1 VNISRPFVLRPVAT
15 GLLAAALLMLGA
27 LAWRLLPV
35 ASLPQVDFPAILV
48 TANLPGADPET
59 MAATVAAPL
68 ERAMGSI
75 AGVTSLTSSSNT
87 GSTTVLLQFELDRDI
102 NDAARDVQAAI
113 NAAQGDLPSGMP
125 SSPTYRK
132 INPSQAPIMALAL
145 SSPNLSSGAIYDAAS
160 TILAQRLAQITG
172 VGDVTVDGAS
182 LPAVRVQLD
191 PNLLAHYGI
200 ALDEVRQAISDANPL
215 RPRGMIEDD
224 SRRWQVQTSQQ
235 LRQADAYRPL
245 IVRYVDGAPV
255 RLGDVATVTD
265 SVENRYSSGFH
276 NDRPAV
282 IVNVSRQPGANIVET
297 IDDIYAQLPMLR
309 ALMPADSQ
317 LSVVMDR
324 SPGIRATLREAQ
336 LTLLGASAL
345 VVLVVLAFLGSA
357 RAALIPSVAIPV
369 SLVGTFAIMYLYGF
383 SLNNLSLMALIVA
396 AGLVVDDAIVVME
409 NIQRHI
415 ENGVAPV
422 RAALAGAGEVGFT
435 LLAMNTALV
444 VVFVSILFMGGLIE
458 RLFREFSIT
467 LAAAMLVSL
476 AVSLTLTP
484 ALCARL
490 LRGHGERPAGRLQA
504 ASERVYARVLRA
516 YSRTL
521 RWSLRHSLL
530 VLALLAAV
538 IALNV
543 YLYVAIPKGFLPQQ
557 DTGQLQGFVRGDDG
571 ASYQVMQ
578 PKMETYRRLLLADPA
593 VQDVIGTSG
602 GDRGISN
609 ARMLV
614 RLKPLAERGVSAQ
627 DVVARLRAAQ
637 PALPAGMLMLS
648 VDQDI
653 NMPRSSGASSD
664 YDLTLLS
671 DDIALL
677 RTWAPR
683 VSDAL
688 AALPELVDVSP
699 SGNEETQQ
707 VTLHID
713 REAARRLGVDM
724 NTVTQVLNNSFS
736 QRQVATLYSSL
747 NQYRVVMEVEPRYT
761 QDPRVLDQLQ
771 VITADGTRVPLSA
784 FARYD
789 YSLTNDRVHH
799 DSQFA
804 AVDVSFAVA
813 EGVPLDTA
821 LQAVDRALAEV
832 MLPTEVQARLGGTA
846 GGLRSAIQAQPMVI
860 LGVLVAVYLV
870 LGMLYESTLHPL
882 TILSTL
888 PSAGI
893 GALLALR
900 LTGTEFSLIALL
912 GLFLLIGVVMKNAIL
927 MIDFALEAERRRGL
941 KPLASIYRAARLRLR
956 PILMTNLAAL
966 LGALPLVLS
975 AGEGVEMRRPLG
987 IAIVGG
993 LAVSQLLTLYTTPV
1007 VYLYLDRLRAWTRRR
1022 KAAGEPADGFQEA
1035 R

>member
-1 VNISRPFVLRPVAT
+1 MNISRPFVLRPVAT

-87 GSTTVLLQFELDRDI
+87 GSATVLLQFELDRDI

-927 MIDFALEAERRRGL
+927 MIDFALEAERRHGL

>member
-1 VNISRPFVLRPVAT
+1 MAFTDPFIRRPV
-15 GLLAAALLMLGA
+15 L
-27 LAWRLLPV
+27 
-35 ASLPQVDFPAILV
+35 
-48 TANLPGADPET
+48 
-59 MAATVAAPL
+59 ATV
-68 ERAMGSI
+68 
-75 AGVTSLTSSSNT
+75 VSLLI
-87 GSTTVLLQFELDRDI
+87 VLLGM
-102 NDAARDVQAAI
+102 QAFSRLVI
-113 NAAQGDLPSGMP
+113 REYPQMENA
-125 SSPTYRK
+125 
-132 INPSQAPIMALAL
+132 
-145 SSPNLSSGAIYDAAS
+145 
-160 TILAQRLAQITG
+160 
-172 VGDVTVDGAS
+172 
-182 LPAVRVQLD
+182 
-191 PNLLAHYGI
+191 
-200 ALDEVRQAISDANPL
+200 
-215 RPRGMIEDD
+215 
-224 SRRWQVQTSQQ
+224 
-235 LRQADAYRPL
+235 L
-245 IVRYVDGAPV
+245 I
-255 RLGDVATVTD
+255 TVTTFYAGANAETIQGYITQPLQQSLASAEGID
-265 SVENRYSSGFH
+265 YMTS
-276 NDRPAV
+276 
-282 IVNVSRQPGANIVET
+282 VSRQNYSVISIYAHIGANTDRLVTELLSKIGEVKTQLPPDAEDPVLDKEAADASALMYISFYSEHMDNPQIT
-297 IDDIYAQLPMLR
+297 DYLSRVIQPKLATLPGIAEAEILGNQVFAMRLWLDPVKMAAYGITASDIDDAVRKYNFLSAAGEVKGELVVTSVNAATDLKSPQAFAAIPLKTLGDRRVLMSDVARVELGAASYDSVSSFNGIPSVYIGIKGTPSSNPLDVIKEVRAKMPELEEQLPPDLKVSIAYDATRFIQASIDEVVKTLGEAILIVIVVVFLFLGAFRSVLIPVVTIPLSMIGVLFFMQ
-309 ALMPADSQ
+309 LMGYSIN
-317 LSVVMDR
+317 L
-324 SPGIRATLREAQ
+324 
-336 LTLLGASAL
+336 LTLLAM
-345 VVLVVLAFLGSA
+345 VLA
-357 RAALIPSVAIPV
+357 I
-369 SLVGTFAIMYLYGF
+369 
-383 SLNNLSLMALIVA
+383 
-396 AGLVVDDAIVVME
+396 GLVVDDAIVVME

-476 AVSLTLTP
+476 GVSLTLTP

>member
-1 VNISRPFVLRPVAT
+1 MNISRPFVLRPVAT

-87 GSTTVLLQFELDRDI
+87 GSATVLLQFELDRDI

-476 AVSLTLTP
+476 GVSLTLTP

-966 LGALPLVLS
+966 LGALPLMLS